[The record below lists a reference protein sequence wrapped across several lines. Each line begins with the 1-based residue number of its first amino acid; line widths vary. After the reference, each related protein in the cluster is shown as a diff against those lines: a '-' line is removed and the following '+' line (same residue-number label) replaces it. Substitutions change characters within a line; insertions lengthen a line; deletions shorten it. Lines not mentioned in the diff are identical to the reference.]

1 MNIVWIAL
9 DTQRADHLHCY
20 GYPRQTSPN
29 LDALAAEGA
38 LFEQY
43 ISCSAHTT
51 PAFTSMFT
59 GQEAFH
65 HGVIATLHAS
75 YHEPRMRLNGETIT
89 LAEALYVNG
98 WVTTAFDTM
107 MNFRARPGWFGRG
120 WHTYTNVVPPNK
132 SQCSQELGCEHV
144 NRTLLPAIR
153 RMAGAIRPM
162 DRDANNFLFVHY
174 WDPHQPY
181 NPPEPWL
188 GTFDRSLSDL
198 REITSPGGTPWL
210 LGAGPKQALA
220 ESEHARE
227 SVCRHNEELL
237 RVDHAVGQV
246 IEALREVGLYDD
258 TLIIVNA
265 DHGDD
270 MLEHHSNFEHREVYE
285 HCIHLPLIVKPAAS
299 MDGMP
304 APGARIPALASHA
317 DLMPT
322 VLEAAGAGW
331 RMGPLGCSY
340 DPLVLDMD
348 GHSLLPLLR
357 GEAGAVRD
365 VVISVGSYLRWDD
378 LYRCVEIGARDLRQ
392 KLIVRATVPP
402 GSYTNVE
409 CTGMTQRDRRTR
421 EGVWFADLPRAE
433 LLDLDED
440 PSETVSYLAQ
450 RPEVARRLYDAALPC
465 MASHLYLGEP
475 PALAELLAG
484 L

>member
-1 MNIVWIAL
+1 MNIVWISL

-20 GYPRQTSPN
+20 GYPRATSPN
-29 LDALAAEGA
+29 LDALAAEGT

-59 GQEAFH
+59 GQEPFH

-75 YHEPRMRLNGETIT
+75 YHEPQMRLNGETIT
-89 LAEALYVNG
+89 LAEALYSQG
-98 WVTTAFDTM
+98 WVTSAFDTM

-120 WHTYTNVVPPNK
+120 WQTYTNVIPPHK
-132 SQCSQELGCEHV
+132 SPCSQELGCEHV
-144 NRTLLPAIR
+144 NESLLPFIK
-153 RMAGAIRPM
+153 RMDKSA
-162 DRDANNFLFVHY
+162 DNFLFIHY

-181 NPPEPWL
+181 NPPEPWR
-188 GTFDRSLSDL
+188 GTFDRELSDL
-198 REITSPGGTPWL
+198 TETVTPEGTPWL
-210 LGAGPKQALA
+210 VGAGPKDEVAA
-220 ESEHARE
+220 SEHARE

-246 IEALREVGLYDD
+246 IQTLRDEGLYED

-285 HCIHLPLIVKPAAS
+285 HCIHLPLIAKPAAS
-299 MDGMP
+299 MEGMP
-304 APGARIPALASHA
+304 EAGQRIGALASHA

-322 VLEAAGAGW
+322 VLEAAGVRW

-348 GHSLLPLLR
+348 GRSILPLMR
-357 GEAGAVRD
+357 GEAESIRD
-365 VVISVGSYLRWDD
+365 YVISVGSYLRWDD
-378 LYRCVEIGARDLRQ
+378 LYRNVEIGARDLNA
-392 KLIVRATVPP
+392 KLIVRASIPP

-409 CTGMTQRDRRTR
+409 CTGMTQRDRRSR
-421 EGVWFADLPRAE
+421 EGVLFSDLPRAE
-433 LLDLDED
+433 LVDQVND
-440 PSETVSYLAQ
+440 PSETVNYLTK
-450 RPEVARRLYDAALPC
+450 RPETARRLYDAALPC
-465 MASHLYLGEP
+465 MKSHLFLDEP
-475 PALAELLAG
+475 PALTELLAG